1 MADSPSPNARCRA
14 NLAAVTLPSVLLHD
28 HLDGGLRPAT
38 ILDIADTT
46 GYRDLPADEPE
57 ALGAWFDQSESGSL
71 ERYLESFQHTIGVMQ
86 DAGSLERVA
95 HEAAEDLAADGVV
108 YAEIR
113 FCPWLHTA
121 EGLAPRTVVE
131 AVASGLANSG
141 TGLEWALIIDALR
154 HEDHSMEMAE
164 IAVASR
170 HLGVVAFDLA
180 GPEAGNPPRR
190 HLAACR
196 HIRESG
202 LRLTIHA
209 GEAAGDNG
217 PAYIAEAMDVCG
229 AERIGHGVEL
239 IRDCV
244 VEEGEIVKVGPVAA
258 RIRDRQIALE
268 MCPASNLATG
278 AMQAHE
284 HPIGAL
290 HRAGFNV
297 TISTDN
303 RLMSSTSMPDEFD
316 FVTEHHGF
324 GVDDLA
330 RVTRRSLAAA
340 FCSHE
345 TKVRLWEERI
355 APAYREA
362 GADVESRW

>member
-1 MADSPSPNARCRA
+1 MA
-14 NLAAVTLPSVLLHD
+14 LPSVLLHD

-38 ILDIADTT
+38 IIELAEAT
-46 GYRDLPADEPE
+46 GYEELPATD
-57 ALGAWFDQSESGSL
+57 ATGLAAWFDQSESGSL
-71 ERYLESFQHTIGVMQ
+71 ERYLDSFEHTIAVMQ
-86 DAGSLERVA
+86 DADSIERVA
-95 HEAAEDLAADGVV
+95 HEAAVDLSADGVV

-121 EGLAPRTVVE
+121 RGLPPRTVVE
-131 AVASGLANSG
+131 AVASGLAGSG
-141 TGLEWALIIDALR
+141 TGLEWGLIIDALR
-154 HEDHSMEMAE
+154 QEDHSDEMAA
-164 IAVASR
+164 IAIAGRS
-170 HLGVVAFDLA
+170 LGVVGFDLA

-196 HIRESG
+196 AAREAG

-209 GEAAGDNG
+209 GEAAGTDG

-239 IRDCV
+239 ARDCLF
-244 VEEGEIVKVGPVAA
+244 EDGEVVKVGAVAS
-258 RIRDRQIALE
+258 RVRDRQLPLE

-278 AMQAHE
+278 SISPDL
-284 HPIGAL
+284 HPIGAF

-303 RLMSSTSMPDEFD
+303 RLMSATSMPREFS

-330 RVTRRSLAAA
+330 AVTRRSLAAA
-340 FCSHE
+340 FCGHE
-345 TKVRLWEERI
+345 TKERLWEESI
-355 APAYREA
+355 APAYRAA
-362 GADVESRW
+362 GADVGIEWP